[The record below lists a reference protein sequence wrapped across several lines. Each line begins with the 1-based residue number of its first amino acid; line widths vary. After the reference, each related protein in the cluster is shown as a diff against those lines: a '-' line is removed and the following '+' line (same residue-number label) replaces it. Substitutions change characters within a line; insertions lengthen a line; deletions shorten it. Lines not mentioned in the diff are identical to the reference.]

1 MLKLENENKRYS
13 GVTESEIVKLREEK
27 RSIKEKLKQASD

>member
-13 GVTESEIVKLREEK
+13 GVTEDDIVKLREEK
-27 RSIKEKLKQASD
+27 KSIKDKLRQA